1 MQKVLF
7 LIISH
12 LILFSS
18 SSIAC
23 QRFPYNLPICAEFTK
38 HEAVFL
44 GKVIKIEDLT
54 GKGDY
59 YDNTLKVEFKIQEN
73 FKGAEK
79 ETLTLITPDWRGA
92 CGLEVK
98 KGQTWLVYASYDN
111 EDKVFESIDGKKY
124 NSKSDR
130 EEIEIL
136 RNSSKK
142 KSLGEIS
149 GQFISFMNYYQ
160 YEPAEII
167 LEGEGIRQTANSDE
181 NGKYRFSNLRAGLY
195 KIEIRFPFYA
205 SFLTVYEKSN
215 VFIKEQE
222 IPSIYRYEVE
232 LKESDCDF
240 FGNEIIKHLNGKN
253 KQI

>member
-1 MQKVLF
+1 M
-7 LIISH
+7 
-12 LILFSS
+12 FSS
-18 SSIAC
+18 ISFAC
-23 QRFPYNLPICAEFTK
+23 QRFPYQVPICAKFTK

-44 GKVIKIEDLT
+44 GKVINIEDLT

-59 YDNTLKVEFKIQEN
+59 YDNTLKVEFIIQEN

-79 ETLTLITPDWRGA
+79 ATLTLITPDWRSA
-92 CGLEVK
+92 CGLKVK
-98 KGQTWLVYASYDN
+98 KGQSWLVYASYDS

-136 RNSSKK
+136 RNSSNK

-149 GQFISFMNYYQ
+149 GQFVSHINYYQ
-160 YEPAEII
+160 YEAAEII
-167 LEGEGIRQTANSDE
+167 LEGDGVRQTINSDE
-181 NGKYRFSNLRAGLY
+181 NGKYKFSNLRAGLY
-195 KIEIRFPFYA
+195 KVEIRFPFYA
-205 SFLTVYEKSN
+205 SFLTFYEKSN
-215 VFIKEQE
+215 VFVKAQE

-240 FGNEIIKHLNGKN
+240 FGNEIFKHSNGN
-253 KQI
+253 K